1 MSRIRDDLRAA
12 RMLHDA
18 GASLPSILLYP
29 LRRRL
34 PPKESRVDLRDGTS
48 LTAPA
53 DEPLLFLFRE
63 IWVDRSYDPAAALGS
78 GPCTIV
84 DIGAHVGLFS
94 VWAAARCPQARIV
107 AVEASPRAARY
118 LRANVARNHL
128 GQVTVV
134 EAACGGSRRRA
145 VLHKRG
151 AEMMSSLYAER
162 IGGTSDGV
170 EVDVITLEDVF
181 RANGVERCD
190 LLKLDCEGAEYEI
203 VLGADPATLGRVQRV
218 VMECH
223 RGGAATPLDLE
234 RHLTASGFDV
244 RRTPSIDGIHE
255 YLYATRPVEA
265 IISIDIAPLAPAEAT
280 PH

>member
-1 MSRIRDDLRAA
+1 MLR
-12 RMLHDA
+12 DA

-48 LTAPA
+48 ITAPA

-63 IWVDRSYDPAAALGS
+63 IWVDRSYDPAEEIGS
-78 GPCTIV
+78 APCMIV

-94 VWAAARCPQARIV
+94 IWAASRCPRARIV
-107 AVEASPRAARY
+107 AVEPSPRAARY

-145 VLHKRG
+145 VLHRRG
-151 AEMMSSLYAER
+151 AEMMSSLYADR
-162 IGGTSDGV
+162 VGTSDGV

-203 VLGADPATLGRVQRV
+203 VLGAGPAALGRVRRV

-234 RHLTASGFDV
+234 RHLAASGFDV
-244 RRTPSIDGIHE
+244 RRTPSMDGIHE
-255 YLYATRPVEA
+255 YLYAARPEEA
-265 IISIDIAPLAPAEAT
+265 LISIDVAAAVPAEAALR
-280 PH
+280 